1 MIKLRHTIILTVI
14 IPILLSQIAFAQE
27 DILLPKIPV
36 YTTATDLHF
45 SPNSI
50 FENVSQDEAFLQ
62 IQTELVE
69 QYRGAPKKWRRAGSL
84 LGSFLMGYL
93 LANDDN
99 KVAGG
104 FTMMYIIGGSLLA
117 GFEVDLFQN
126 ERKSINQVHRLTII
140 DGSGLVFNNDITVS
154 KPGANFD
161 GTACG
166 IAFLGTYYLVG
177 PLFGYLAV
185 FDKNNYLL
193 YGKDTEIDQ
202 VLSRDPSQIINQL
215 NKIPNIQFYNELF
228 KKVSRV
234 NQRDDLVTLNTE
246 YEREILKL
254 SSPIKGEFESSLQYQ
269 ERLKKEELTRRSIE
283 SEYQQKVVQLKE
295 EYETKRIRLRRE
307 IEKLANEIQFEKSYN
322 FSISRYDADRQIFSF
337 TIPALNETKEIVV
350 PIAKAP
356 QFKKRSGSLIVKQI
370 VKPSLDGR
378 WIPVYDD
385 VVLADASTG
394 NIIPWEGEVP
404 TYATAPVSNPPS
416 LSASVDLSEPSGEGY
431 LDAEELAT
439 LKVTLTNSGSGP
451 AKTTRIS
458 ISQDSGPTLY
468 YDVSASVNSIAPGNS
483 HTERFQITVPENVT
497 DGEVAY
503 TISFL
508 EAQGFEPQ
516 PLQFTAEVR
525 AQREPLL
532 TLVDFGVVALSGD
545 GKVSKGKP
553 AEITARIQNRGQGK
567 AKGVS
572 VKVLED
578 PTKNIFLAPYSEKE
592 FRLGDIPAGESRD
605 VIFTVL
611 TNNRVADLVN
621 VELKLTEKRP
631 RFSKSGYVSL
641 EIDKQQSQLQP
652 LAFTGSASDVAI
664 ADLATL
670 SVDIEQD
677 IPKSKTKNPNALAV
691 VFGVED
697 YKNVSAVTFAR
708 RDASYIKEYFH
719 KTLGIPADMIYYKT
733 DDDVTKGE
741 FDKVF
746 SKDGWLDK
754 RIKKEGKTNV
764 FIYYAGHGAPEIKEN
779 KAYLIPYDGDPNYA
793 SQTGYALDVL
803 YANLE
808 NLKARSV
815 TVFLDA
821 CFTGANRESEIL
833 LAGARPMFMEVNPS
847 AAGNITIFSAASGK
861 EISSAWPE
869 KRHGLFSYF
878 LMKGMRGDGDANNDG
893 QLTMDELGSY
903 IQSNVSRQAGFLDR
917 EQTPQLQT
925 LEKGKVL
932 ISY

>member
-36 YTTATDLHF
+36 YTTDLQF

-62 IQTELVE
+62 IQTEFVE
-69 QYRGAPKKWRRAGSL
+69 QYRGAPKNWRRAGSL
-84 LGSFLMGYL
+84 LGSFFMGYL
-93 LANDDN
+93 LADDEN
-99 KVAGG
+99 KIALGLI
-104 FTMMYIIGGSLLA
+104 TMYTIGGSLLA
-117 GFEVDLFQN
+117 GFELELN
-126 ERKSINQVHRLTII
+126 KGEKSINQVYRLTVI
-140 DGSGLVFNNDITVS
+140 DGSGLVFNNDITVF
-154 KPGANFD
+154 KPGVDFD
-161 GTACG
+161 WFSCG
-166 IAFLGTYYLVG
+166 VAFLGTYILAG
-177 PLFGYLAV
+177 PLLGYIAV
-185 FDKNNYLL
+185 FEEDNF
-193 YGKDTEIDQ
+193 TESDH
-202 VLSRDPSQIINQL
+202 VLSLDPSQIINQL

-497 DGEVAY
+497 DGKVAY

-532 TLVDFGVVALSGD
+532 TLVDFGVVNQSGD
-545 GKVSKGKP
+545 RKVSKGES
-553 AEITARIQNRGQGK
+553 AEITARIQNKGQGM
-567 AKGVS
+567 AKS
-572 VKVLED
+572 VRV
-578 PTKNIFLAPYSEKE
+578 NINPEGNDVFMHPDSKKE
-592 FRLGDIPAGESRD
+592 FNLGNISAGEARD
-605 VIFTVL
+605 VTFTVL
-611 TNNRVADLVN
+611 TNNRVGDMVS
-621 VELKLTEKRP
+621 VELQLNEKRP
-631 RFSKSGYVSL
+631 RFSKSEFVKL
-641 EIDKQQSQLQP
+641 EINKQQKQLAT
-652 LAFTGSASDVAI
+652 LSFKGTSSDVAI

-677 IPKSKTKNPNALAV
+677 IPRSKTKNSNALAV

-697 YKNVSAVTFAR
+697 YKNVSAVTFAK
-708 RDASYIKEYFH
+708 RDASYMKEYFH
-719 KTLGIPADMIYYKT
+719 KTLGIPADKIYYKT

-741 FDKVF
+741 FDKIF
-746 SKDGWLDK
+746 STRGWLDK
-754 RIKKEGKTNV
+754 RADKNTDIY
-764 FIYYAGHGAPEIKEN
+764 IYYAGHGAPELSEN

-803 YANLE
+803 YTNLE

-821 CFTGANRESEIL
+821 CFSGANRESEIL
-833 LAGARPMFMEVNPS
+833 LAGARPLFMEVNPS

-878 LMKGMRGDGDANNDG
+878 LMKGMRGDGDTNNDG
-893 QLTMDELGSY
+893 QLTLDELGSY
-903 IQSNVSRQAGFLDR
+903 IQTNVSRQAGFLDR

-925 LEKGKVL
+925 LDRNKVL
-932 ISY
+932 VNY